1 MNTGTRL
8 GLYGGGLAVLF
19 AAAFGTAAAV
29 VPDDAADD
37 WNEQSG
43 HDEDHGGESGEHG
56 GHDAAQPVRGLSIE
70 QDGYVLSEVAAPAGV
85 GATGELAFHITASD
99 GRPLTEYT
107 LSHEKELHLIVVRAD
122 GSNFRHVHPEL
133 GADGTWTLPWTWD
146 AAGTYRV
153 YADFVPADGGDGQGG
168 AGASEDAP
176 DVTLTR
182 TVEVTG
188 DHGPVLATEPSLV
201 AEVDGYTVTLEG
213 DLAAGASA
221 EVTATVTRDG
231 QPVTTIEPYLGAFGH
246 LVALREG
253 DLAYLHVH
261 PEGEEP
267 QAGDL
272 SGPTVAFA
280 TEVPTAGRYF
290 LYFDFQVEGQVHSA
304 AFVVDAGDPEAETST
319 DHDSGHDTESA
330 EASPSESATEPGAE
344 TTSHD
349 ATDGHGH

>member
-29 VPDDAADD
+29 VPDDAAED

-43 HDEDHGGESGEHG
+43 HDEDHGGESGD
-56 GHDAAQPVRGLSIE
+56 HDAAQPVRGLSIE
-70 QDGYVLSEVAAPAGV
+70 QDGYVLSEVAAPTGV
-85 GATGELAFHITASD
+85 GAAGELAFQITASD
-99 GRPLTEYT
+99 GKPLTDYT

-168 AGASEDAP
+168 AGASDDAP

-188 DHGPVLATEPSLV
+188 DYGPVIATEPSLT

-213 DLAAGASA
+213 DLTAGASA

-231 QPVTTIEPYLGAFGH
+231 APVTTIEPYLGAFGH

-261 PEGEEP
+261 PEGDEP

-304 AFVVDAGDPEAETST
+304 AFVVDASAADPDAETST
-319 DHDSGHDTESA
+319 DHGAEHDTESGE
-330 EASPSESATEPGAE
+330 EASPSESATAPAAE
-344 TTSHD
+344 ATSHD
-349 ATDGHGH
+349 ETDGHGH